1 MTTFHTIADSHRFID
16 WLVASND
23 YCELAWRNDCGAVV
37 HMLPADFLFDDA
49 TADLSDA
56 WESLSW
62 ADQRFCILSAA
73 DQLLEIET
81 LSAQCV

>member
-1 MTTFHTIADSHRFID
+1 
-16 WLVASND
+16 
-23 YCELAWRNDCGAVV
+23 
-37 HMLPADFLFDDA
+37 MLPADFLFDDA
-49 TADLSDA
+49 AADLSDA

-62 ADQRFCILSAA
+62 ADQRFCIVSAA